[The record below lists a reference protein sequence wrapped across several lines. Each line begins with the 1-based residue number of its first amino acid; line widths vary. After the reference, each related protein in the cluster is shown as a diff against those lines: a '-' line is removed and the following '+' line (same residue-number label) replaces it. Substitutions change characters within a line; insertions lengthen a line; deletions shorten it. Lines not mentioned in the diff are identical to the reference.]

1 MRFPTSHLVC
11 CFEDEGAPFLLP
23 PCPEYSPFS
32 SQRFVGTEAALCCLL
47 GSEDKGLLKWE
58 FLRYN
63 KTCAFEEMDSF
74 VFGEMVLI
82 ILHVY
87 FAHFLGIQGKVFLGF
102 GMFRR
107 SNIVQNTVLLFFFKN
122 HVQTL
127 NVIYMFLICHFDPK
141 IMILVI

>member
-1 MRFPTSHLVC
+1 MRFPTTHLVC

-23 PCPEYSPFS
+23 PCREYSPFS

-58 FLRYN
+58 FVRYN

-87 FAHFLGIQGKVFLGF
+87 FAHFLEFKGKCFLGLECSEAAILY
-102 GMFRR
+102 RT
-107 SNIVQNTVLLFFFKN
+107 QYCYFF
-122 HVQTL
+122 L
-127 NVIYMFLICHFDPK
+127 R
-141 IMILVI
+141 IMYRP